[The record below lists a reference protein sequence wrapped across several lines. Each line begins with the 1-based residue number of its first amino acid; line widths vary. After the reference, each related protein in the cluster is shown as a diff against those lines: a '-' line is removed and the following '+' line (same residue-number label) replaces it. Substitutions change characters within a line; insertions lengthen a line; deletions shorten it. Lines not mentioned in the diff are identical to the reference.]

1 MDVKAPSVQ
10 ARPSSL
16 FSTLKEFALRSKR
29 AAQGPKNVLVVDDE
43 EPVRRFVG
51 RVLRDAGYKV
61 SLACDGPDA
70 IRVAAEEGP
79 FEILVTDLM
88 MPEMTG
94 DELGRRLRA
103 NEPRLKVLYL
113 TGFSD
118 RLFKEKAMLWQ
129 DEAYLD
135 KPCSVKGLQ
144 QAVSLLVF
152 GRFDV
157 PQEIT
162 KQ

>member
-1 MDVKAPSVQ
+1 MKEPSVPGQ
-10 ARPSSL
+10 GSSML
-16 FSTLKEFALRSKR
+16 SALKDFALRAKR
-29 AAQGPKNVLVVDDE
+29 AANVPVNVLVVDDE

-51 RVLRDAGYKV
+51 RVLSEAGYKIT
-61 SLACDGPDA
+61 LACDGPDA
-70 IRVAAEEGP
+70 IRVAAEHGP

-94 DELGRRLRA
+94 DELGRRLRSH
-103 NEPRLKVLYL
+103 EPRLKVLYL

-118 RLFKEKAMLWQ
+118 RLFKEKTVLWE

-144 QAVSLLVF
+144 EAVSLLVY

-157 PQEIT
+157 PQEVT
-162 KQ
+162 Q